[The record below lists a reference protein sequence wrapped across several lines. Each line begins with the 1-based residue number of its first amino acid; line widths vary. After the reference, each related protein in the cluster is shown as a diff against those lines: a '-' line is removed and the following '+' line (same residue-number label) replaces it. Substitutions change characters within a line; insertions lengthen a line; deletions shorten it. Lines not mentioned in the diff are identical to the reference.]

1 MFLPNK
7 CNVLETKYL
16 SQHQDMLSVLILS
29 CIEALTIFLYSS
41 KVGLTPIV
49 LAADSVAG
57 ERPYSNRSDFEGKI
71 RSESKIPDIKVV
83 DSHQRNP
90 QPSGARSWR

>member
-7 CNVLETKYL
+7 YNVLETKYL
-16 SQHQDMLSVLILS
+16 SQYQDILFVLFLA
-29 CIEALTIFLYSS
+29 CMDALTNFLYSS

-57 ERPYSNRSDFEGKI
+57 ERPYSNR
-71 RSESKIPDIKVV
+71 
-83 DSHQRNP
+83 
-90 QPSGARSWR
+90 